1 MRVAMIGTGYVG
13 LVSGVCFS
21 DFGHEVVCVDKDEGK
36 VAKLKAGEVPIF
48 EPGLDFMMNSNVA
61 AGRLSFTT
69 DLKSAVA
76 SADAV
81 FIAVGTPTR
90 RGDGHADLTYVYA
103 AAEEIADAIDGFTVV
118 VTKSTV
124 PVGTNREVERVIKAR
139 RADAPFNV
147 ASNPEFLREGA
158 AIEDFQRPDRV
169 VVGCEDDK
177 AREVM
182 RELYRPLSLRETPIV
197 FTGLETAEMIKYAA
211 NAFLATKITF
221 INEIADLCE
230 KVGADVQ
237 DVARGIGLDGRIGGK
252 FLHPGPGYGGS
263 CFPKDTLALVK
274 TAEQYDSPVR
284 IVETVVAVNDARK
297 LAMADKIE
305 AAAGGSVAGKRV
317 AVLGVTFKP
326 NTDDMRESPSLYI
339 LPALL
344 EKGADIVVSDPEGKR
359 EGAALLKGVAWEEG
373 AYDAAKDADVLVLLT
388 EWNHFRALDL
398 RHVRDLMKGDVM
410 VDLRNVYTPK
420 AAARAGFKY
429 YSVGRPPEG
438 V

>member
-21 DFGHEVVCVDKDEGK
+21 DFGHEVVCVDKDAGK

-158 AIEDFQRPDRV
+158 AIEDFMRPDRV

-274 TAEQYDSPVR
+274 TAEQYGSPVR

-317 AVLGVTFKP
+317 AILGVTFKP

-359 EGAALLKGVAWEEG
+359 EGEALLKGVSWEGG
-373 AYDAAKDADVLVLLT
+373 AYDAAKGADVLVLLT

-420 AAARAGFKY
+420 EAARAGFKY
-429 YSVGRPPEG
+429 FSVGRPAEG